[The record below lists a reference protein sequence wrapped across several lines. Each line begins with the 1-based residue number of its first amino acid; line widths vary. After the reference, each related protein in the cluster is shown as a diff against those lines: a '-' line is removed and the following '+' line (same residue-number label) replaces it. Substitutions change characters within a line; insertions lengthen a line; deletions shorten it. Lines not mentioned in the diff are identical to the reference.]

1 MEPLLSRTSL
11 HLRTRTTGQ
20 ISNRPW
26 VCSSCRIQTSL
37 SQSTRRTFATSSPL
51 RPQEKQKPF
60 ETLTDNEKSYNQPA
74 AEVSQDVPQQEQNHF
89 DRIERESKAKQMQSP
104 WMREGSDKPPVER
117 MRSAGAMTKGK
128 LLTTPSRMLKLILP
142 LTTRDANDD
151 RKDVEPLALLVH
163 PQQPLSYLERLIQRW
178 VVLV

>member
-1 MEPLLSRTSL
+1 
-11 HLRTRTTGQ
+11 
-20 ISNRPW
+20 
-26 VCSSCRIQTSL
+26 
-37 SQSTRRTFATSSPL
+37 
-51 RPQEKQKPF
+51 
-60 ETLTDNEKSYNQPA
+60 
-74 AEVSQDVPQQEQNHF
+74 
-89 DRIERESKAKQMQSP
+89 
-104 WMREGSDKPPVER
+104 
-117 MRSAGAMTKGK
+117 MTKGK